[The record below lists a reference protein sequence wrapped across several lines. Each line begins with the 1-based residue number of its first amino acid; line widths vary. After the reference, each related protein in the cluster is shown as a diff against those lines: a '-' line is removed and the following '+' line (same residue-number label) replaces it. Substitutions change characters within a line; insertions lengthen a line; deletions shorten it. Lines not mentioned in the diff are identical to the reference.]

1 MNPALWIA
9 KTGLDAQQTRLTVIS
24 NNLANVNTTGFKRD
38 TAVFEDLIYQNL
50 RQVGGQTSE
59 ATTLPSGLAL
69 GTGVRVVAT
78 EKLHTQGSLSQ
89 TGKPLDVAIQGR
101 GFFQILRPDG
111 SISYT
116 RDGSFQ
122 IDANGQM
129 VTHPLVK
136 QKSELNA
143 QITAWLSLLGFTPS
157 DRARLGLA
165 EIRVA
170 NELDNFRRRNT
181 QVVDVVEVSED

>member
-1 MNPALWIA
+1 MATPA
-9 KTGLDAQQTRLTVIS
+9 TGAGRGKKREPIEKKRLRGARIR
-24 NNLANVNTTGFKRD
+24 N
-38 TAVFEDLIYQNL
+38 
-50 RQVGGQTSE
+50 
-59 ATTLPSGLAL
+59 GLAAVPVPEFALATVSLTDLPKPPATL
-69 GTGVRVVAT
+69 GVCGQAYWTMFWDAGRRHLSEKHDSALV
-78 EKLHTQGSLSQ
+78 EKLCNAIEEVAFINVWLGH
-89 TGKPLDVAIQGR
+89 DV
-101 GFFQILRPDG
+101 
-111 SISYT
+111 T
-116 RDGSFQ
+116 RRFYET
-122 IDANGQM
+122 ANGQM

-181 QVVDVVEVSED
+181 QVVDVVEVSQD